1 MKHLAPPILLAVL
14 TWGCGPSGQR
24 FHGVYDLT
32 GSAHYSI
39 KDFGNFSS
47 QRAET
52 FRVSEGTRSDLVFS
66 DVAGTCL
73 LPANVE
79 GEVATLEPGATC
91 TRSEGGL
98 TITVTLS
105 RGRASLS
112 GEGARFD
119 LSGSA
124 TVMAHGRLYAGSFFQ
139 SATLTR
145 IHEVGR

>member
-1 MKHLAPPILLAVL
+1 MKNPALFIPLVAFV
-14 TWGCGPSGQR
+14 WGCGPSGQR
-24 FHGVYDLT
+24 FHGTYALT

-47 QRAET
+47 QLAES

-66 DVAGTCL
+66 DAGGTCL

-91 TRSEGGL
+91 TRSDGDR
-98 TITVTLS
+98 TITVTLT
-105 RGRASLS
+105 RGTASLA
-112 GEGARFD
+112 GEVVRFD

-124 TVMAHGRLYAGSFFQ
+124 TVLAHGTLYAGSFFQ
-139 SATLTR
+139 RSTLTR
-145 IHEVGR
+145 TQEVDR